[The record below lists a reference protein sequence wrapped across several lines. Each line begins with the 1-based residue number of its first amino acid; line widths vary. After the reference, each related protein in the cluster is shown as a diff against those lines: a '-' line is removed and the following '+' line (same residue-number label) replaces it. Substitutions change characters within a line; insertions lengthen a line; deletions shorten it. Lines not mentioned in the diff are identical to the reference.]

1 MKIANLLAAD
11 QSHMA
16 RECKAQTGR
25 TPTQLVRDVQ
35 HEEADWIYRLDF
47 RDDQDSPPP

>member
-1 MKIANLLAAD
+1 VLECDHAD
-11 QSHMA
+11 QSRMEC
-16 RECKAQTGR
+16 ECKAQTGR

-47 RDDQDSPPP
+47 RDD